1 MFLLMFGFFLSI
13 QVKPPPKPAMAVKP
27 NVCNI
32 YAAPTVATSRSVK
45 PPVASRPSSISNTT
59 TTNKSASASASA
71 ATTSHEPHS
80 GGSGCSSSEM
90 SDKEKDKDELLGIS
104 HRLETSIDAA
114 KSDLNRSSL
123 LKLSEDIGTFTESAN
138 SYVDNVPATG
148 RFRFRSLLNK
158 LEQQSGELR
167 SSSVGKSHA
176 SEVPA
181 KLCGDIQAT
190 VRDLVTVI
198 QR

>member
-1 MFLLMFGFFLSI
+1 
-13 QVKPPPKPAMAVKP
+13 MAVKP

-45 PPVASRPSSISNTT
+45 PPVASRPTSISNTT
-59 TTNKSASASASA
+59 TNKSALSSAASAT
-71 ATTSHEPHS
+71 TTSHEPHS

-104 HRLETSIDAA
+104 HRLETSIDAVS
-114 KSDLNRSSL
+114 KSDLKNRSSL

-148 RFRFRSLLNK
+148 RFRFR
-158 LEQQSGELR
+158 
-167 SSSVGKSHA
+167 
-176 SEVPA
+176 
-181 KLCGDIQAT
+181 
-190 VRDLVTVI
+190 
-198 QR
+198 

>member
-1 MFLLMFGFFLSI
+1 MFGFFLSI

>member
-1 MFLLMFGFFLSI
+1 
-13 QVKPPPKPAMAVKP
+13 
-27 NVCNI
+27 
-32 YAAPTVATSRSVK
+32 
-45 PPVASRPSSISNTT
+45 
-59 TTNKSASASASA
+59 
-71 ATTSHEPHS
+71 
-80 GGSGCSSSEM
+80 M

-114 KSDLNRSSL
+114 KSGLNRSSL
-123 LKLSEDIGTFTESAN
+123 LKLSEEIGTFTESAN

-176 SEVPA
+176 SSEIPA
-181 KLCGDIQAT
+181 KICGDIKAT

>member
-1 MFLLMFGFFLSI
+1 
-13 QVKPPPKPAMAVKP
+13 MAVKP

-45 PPVASRPSSISNTT
+45 PPVASRPTSISNTT
-59 TTNKSASASASA
+59 TNKSAFASA
-71 ATTSHEPHS
+71 ASATTTSHEPHS

-104 HRLETSIDAA
+104 HHLDKLLDISHRLETSIDAVS
-114 KSDLNRSSL
+114 KSDLKNRSSL

-176 SEVPA
+176 SSEIPA
-181 KLCGDIQAT
+181 KICGDIKAT

>member
-1 MFLLMFGFFLSI
+1 MFGFFLSI

-45 PPVASRPSSISNTT
+45 PPVASRPTSISNTT
-59 TTNKSASASASA
+59 TNKSAFASA
-71 ATTSHEPHS
+71 ASATTTSHEPHS

-104 HRLETSIDAA
+104 HRLETSIDAVS
-114 KSDLNRSSL
+114 KSDLKNRSSL

-176 SEVPA
+176 SSEIPA
-181 KLCGDIQAT
+181 KICGDIKAT

>member
-1 MFLLMFGFFLSI
+1 MFSFLSI

-45 PPVASRPSSISNTT
+45 PPVASRPTSISNA
-59 TTNKSASASASA
+59 TTNKSAMASA
-71 ATTSHEPHS
+71 ASATTTSHEPHS

-104 HRLETSIDAA
+104 HRLETSIDAVS
-114 KSDLNRSSL
+114 KSDLKNRSSL

-176 SEVPA
+176 SSEIPA
-181 KLCGDIQAT
+181 KICGDIKAT

>member
-1 MFLLMFGFFLSI
+1 
-13 QVKPPPKPAMAVKP
+13 MAVKP

-45 PPVASRPSSISNTT
+45 PPVASRPSSISN
-59 TTNKSASASASA
+59 TNKSASASASA

-104 HRLETSIDAA
+104 HRLETSIDAVS
-114 KSDLNRSSL
+114 KSDLKNRSSL

>member
-1 MFLLMFGFFLSI
+1 
-13 QVKPPPKPAMAVKP
+13 
-27 NVCNI
+27 
-32 YAAPTVATSRSVK
+32 
-45 PPVASRPSSISNTT
+45 
-59 TTNKSASASASA
+59 
-71 ATTSHEPHS
+71 
-80 GGSGCSSSEM
+80 M

-104 HRLETSIDAA
+104 HRLETSIDAVS
-114 KSDLNRSSL
+114 KSDLKNRSSL

>member
-1 MFLLMFGFFLSI
+1 MFSFLSI

-45 PPVASRPSSISNTT
+45 PPVASRPTSISNTT
-59 TTNKSASASASA
+59 TNKSALASA
-71 ATTSHEPHS
+71 ASATTTSHEPHS

-104 HRLETSIDAA
+104 HRLETSIDAFS
-114 KSDLNRSSL
+114 KSDLKNRSSL

>member
-1 MFLLMFGFFLSI
+1 M
-13 QVKPPPKPAMAVKP
+13 KPPPKPAMAVKP

-45 PPVASRPSSISNTT
+45 PPVASRPSSISNT
-59 TTNKSASASASA
+59 NKSASASASASA

-114 KSDLNRSSL
+114 KSGLNRSSL
-123 LKLSEDIGTFTESAN
+123 LKLNEDIGTFTESAN

>member
-1 MFLLMFGFFLSI
+1 MSI

-45 PPVASRPSSISNTT
+45 PPVASRPTSISNTT
-59 TTNKSASASASA
+59 TNKSALASA
-71 ATTSHEPHS
+71 ASATTTSHEPHS

-104 HRLETSIDAA
+104 HRLETSIDAVS
-114 KSDLNRSSL
+114 KSDLKNRSSL
-123 LKLSEDIGTFTESAN
+123 LKLSEDIGTLTESAN

-176 SEVPA
+176 SSEIPA
-181 KLCGDIQAT
+181 KICGDIKAT